1 MLVVVVLLAV
11 IDVHSFMAHTATP
24 HHVKMMML
32 RSQRSPFRPS
42 GLLLRRAMSIRGG
55 GGENAMIHG
64 EGREH
69 EECNEEGRRG
79 EQAKGASGER
89 LLRIHAQ

>member
-1 MLVVVVLLAV
+1 MLVVAVLLAV
-11 IDVHSFMAHTATP
+11 IDVHSFMAHTPTS
-24 HHVKMMML
+24 HHVRTMML
-32 RSQRSPFRPS
+32 RSQRSPFRAS

-69 EECNEEGRRG
+69 EECNEEESIG
-79 EQAKGASGER
+79 EQEQGWSGER
-89 LLRIHAQ
+89 LLRIHVQ